1 MFGHKIGYFGGKIE
15 MKKLLSLVLVLA
27 MTAALMV
34 GCGSSKDSGKA
45 DGLKVGCIMVGDK
58 QETYTKAH
66 IDGIIEAAKELGIKE
81 TDLIW
86 KYTVGEDD
94 SCSKAAKELIGNGC
108 SLIIANS
115 YGHQDYIAKVAKE
128 NPKVNFVSMTGD
140 FAAISGLD
148 NMYNAFT
155 NVYESRYVSGVVAGM
170 KIKELADA
178 NKISKKSIDKDG
190 NVKVGYVGAYPYA
203 EVVSGYT
210 AFFLGIQ
217 SVYKKVAMEVY
228 YTNSWFDPKK
238 EAAAADKFIKDNCL
252 IIGQHADS
260 TGAPSTIQKAK
271 DNGTLV
277 YSVGYNMS
285 MLDVAKTAALTSPLN
300 NWKVYYKDL
309 FQAVLDGKDI
319 PQDWAEGYAKD
330 AVSISELGPEVAK
343 GTDAKVKEVEKGI
356 KDGSIKV
363 FDTKNFTITGKNV
376 ALTKDPVKG
385 SVVDLKLTKEGQVT
399 KATKD
404 FSYFDFSGAKP
415 KLVYKG
421 DVKDTIKDGEF
432 SESTLRSAPYFSLR
446 IDGITELN

>member
-1 MFGHKIGYFGGKIE
+1 
-15 MKKLLSLVLVLA
+15 MKKLLSLVLALA
-27 MTAALMV
+27 LVVSAFTLT
-34 GCGSSKDSGKA
+34 GCGSKDSSKS
-45 DGLKVGCIMVGDK
+45 DSDLKVGCIMVGDD

-66 IDGIIEAAKELGIKE
+66 IDGIIEAAKEVGIPE
-81 TDLIW
+81 SNLIW
-86 KYTVGEDD
+86 KYAVKEDD
-94 SCSKAAKELIGNGC
+94 SCAKAAKELIGNGC

-155 NVYESRYVSGVVAGM
+155 NIYEARFVSGVVAGM

-178 NKISKKSIDKDG
+178 KKIPEKSINKDG
-190 NVKVGYVGAYPYA
+190 KVKVGYVGAYPYA

-217 SVYKKVAMEVY
+217 SVYKDVAMDVS

-238 EAAAADKFIKDNCL
+238 EAAAADKFIKDNCVV
-252 IIGQHADS
+252 IGQHADS

-271 DNGTLV
+271 DKGSLV
-277 YSVGYNMS
+277 YSVGYNMD
-285 MLDVAKTAALTSPLN
+285 MLPVAKTAALTSPLN
-300 NWKVYYKDL
+300 NWKVCYKDIL
-309 FQAVLDGKDI
+309 QAAADGKDI
-319 PQDWAEGYAKD
+319 PQDWAKGYADD
-330 AVSISELGPEVAK
+330 AVSISKLGPEAAK
-343 GTDAKVKEVEKGI
+343 GTDAKVEEVIKGI
-356 KDGSIKV
+356 KDGSLKV
-363 FDTKNFTITGKNV
+363 FDTKSFTITGDSVK
-376 ALTKDPVKG
+376 ATKDPTKG
-385 SVVDLKLTKEGQVT
+385 SITDLELDKDGVVT

-404 FSYFDFSGAKP
+404 FSYMDFTANPP
-415 KLVYKG
+415 KVVYKG
-421 DVKDTIKDGEF
+421 EVKDTIKDGEF

>member
-1 MFGHKIGYFGGKIE
+1 

-45 DGLKVGCIMVGDK
+45 GELKVGCIMVGDD

-66 IDGIIEAAKELGIKE
+66 IDGIIEAAKKVGIPEKN
-81 TDLIW
+81 LIW
-86 KYTVGEDD
+86 KYAVKEDD
-94 SCSKAAKELIGNGC
+94 SCAKAAKELIGNGC
-108 SLIIANS
+108 SLIISNS

-128 NPKVNFVSMTGD
+128 NPKVNFVAMTGD

-155 NVYESRYVSGVVAGM
+155 NIYEARYVSGVVAGM

-178 NKISKKSIDKDG
+178 KKIPAKSINKDG
-190 NVKVGYVGAYPYA
+190 KVKVGYVGAFPYA

-217 SVYKKVAMEVY
+217 SVYKDVAMDVY

-238 EAAAADKFIKDNCL
+238 EAAAADKFIKDNC
-252 IIGQHADS
+252 IIVGQHADS
-260 TGAPSTIQKAK
+260 TGAPSTVQKAK
-271 DNGTLV
+271 DNGTEV
-277 YSVGYNMS
+277 YSVGYNMD
-285 MLDVAKTAALTSPLN
+285 MLSVAKTAALTSPLN
-300 NWKVYYKDL
+300 NWKVCYTDIL
-309 FQAVLDGKDI
+309 QAAVDGKDI

-330 AVSISELGPEVAK
+330 AVSISKLGPEAAK

-363 FDTKNFTITGKNV
+363 FDTSSFTVKGKNV
-376 ALTKDPVKG
+376 KSEK
-385 SVVDLKLTKEGQVT
+385 VDLSYM
-399 KATKD
+399 D
-404 FSYFDFSGAKP
+404 FSANPP
-415 KLVYKG
+415 KVVYKG
-421 DVKDTIKDGEF
+421 DKVEAIKSESGKTFF
-432 SESTLRSAPYFSLR
+432 SESTLRSAPYFQLR
-446 IDGITELN
+446 IDGITELNPQ